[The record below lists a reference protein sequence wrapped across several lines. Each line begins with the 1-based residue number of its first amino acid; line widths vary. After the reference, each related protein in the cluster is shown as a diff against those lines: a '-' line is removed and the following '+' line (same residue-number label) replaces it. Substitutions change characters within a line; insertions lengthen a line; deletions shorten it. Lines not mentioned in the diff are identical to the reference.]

1 MGETHMLKK
10 LVISTLLLTSASL
23 ACAANYISPD
33 ELKLMIQQRKDVV
46 LVDIQPANEFEQ
58 HYLKGAIETNAFP
71 AKSPDEKQRLDKT
84 LPVINASSAPVV
96 IICPRGGSG
105 AKNSYEYFQTKG
117 VPENRLLI
125 LKGGIAGWPH
135 QELLQHGR

>member
-1 MGETHMLKK
+1 MLKK
-10 LVISTLLLTSASL
+10 LVITVLLLTSASL

-33 ELKLMIQQRKDVV
+33 ELKEMMQQKKDVV
-46 LVDIQPANEFEQ
+46 IVDIQPGDEFEQ
-58 HYLKGAIETNAFP
+58 HYLKGSIETNAFP
-71 AKSPDEKQRLDKT
+71 AKGADEKQRLDKT
-84 LPVINASSAPVV
+84 LPVINSSSAPVV

-105 AKNSYEYFQTKG
+105 AKNSYDYLQTRG

-125 LKGGIAGWPH
+125 LKGGMAGWPH

>member
-10 LVISTLLLTSASL
+10 LVISALLLTSASL

-33 ELKLMIQQRKDVV
+33 ELKLMIQQQKDVV

-84 LPVINASSAPVV
+84 LPAISASSAPVV

-105 AKNSYEYFQTKG
+105 AKNSYEYFQTRG

>member
-1 MGETHMLKK
+1 MLKE
-10 LVISTLLLTSASL
+10 LVISALLLASASL

-33 ELKLMIQQRKDVV
+33 ELKLMIQQQKDVV
-46 LVDIQPANEFEQ
+46 IVDIQPANEFEQ

-71 AKSPDEKQRLDKT
+71 AKNPDEKQRLDKT
-84 LPVINASSAPVV
+84 LPVIKASTAPVV

-105 AKNSYEYFQTKG
+105 AKNSYEYFQAQG
-117 VPENRLLI
+117 VPEDRLLI

>member
-1 MGETHMLKK
+1 MIKK
-10 LVISTLLLTSASL
+10 LVISILLLTHASL

-33 ELKLMIQQRKDVV
+33 ELKLMIQQKKDVV
-46 LVDIQPANEFEQ
+46 IVDIQPPNEFEQ

-96 IICPRGGSG
+96 IICPRGGGG
-105 AKNSYEYFQTKG
+105 AKNSYEYFLTQG

-125 LKGGIAGWPH
+125 LTGGIAGWPH

>member
-1 MGETHMLKK
+1 MIKK
-10 LVISTLLLTSASL
+10 LIITALLLTHASL

-33 ELKLMIQQRKDVV
+33 ELKLMIQQQKDVV
-46 LVDIQPANEFEQ
+46 LVDIQPSDEFEQ

-71 AKSPDEKQRLDKT
+71 AKNPDEKQRLDKT
-84 LPVINASSAPVV
+84 LPSINASTAPVV

-105 AKNSYEYFQTKG
+105 AKNSYEYFQAKG

-125 LKGGIAGWPH
+125 LKGGIAGWPY

>member
-1 MGETHMLKK
+1 MFRK
-10 LVISTLLLTSASL
+10 LVVTVLLLSSASL
-23 ACAANYISPD
+23 ACAANYIGPD
-33 ELKLMIQQRKDVV
+33 ELKQMIQQKKDVV
-46 LVDIQPANEFEQ
+46 IVDIQPAGEFEQ

-71 AKSPDEKQRLDKT
+71 AKSPDEKQKLDKT

-96 IICPRGGSG
+96 IICPRGGGG
-105 AKNSYEYFQTKG
+105 AKNSYEYYLSRG

>member
-10 LVISTLLLTSASL
+10 LVISALLLTSASL

-33 ELKLMIQQRKDVV
+33 ELKLMIQQQKDVV

-71 AKSPDEKQRLDKT
+71 AKRPDEKQRLDKT
-84 LPVINASSAPVV
+84 LPAISASSAPVV

-105 AKNSYEYFQTKG
+105 AKNSYEYFQTQG

>member
-1 MGETHMLKK
+1 MLKK
-10 LVISTLLLTSASL
+10 LVISALLLTSASL

-33 ELKLMIQQRKDVV
+33 ELKLMIQQQKDVV

-84 LPVINASSAPVV
+84 LPVISASSAPVV

-105 AKNSYEYFQTKG
+105 AKNSYEYFQAQG
-117 VPENRLLI
+117 VPEDRLLI